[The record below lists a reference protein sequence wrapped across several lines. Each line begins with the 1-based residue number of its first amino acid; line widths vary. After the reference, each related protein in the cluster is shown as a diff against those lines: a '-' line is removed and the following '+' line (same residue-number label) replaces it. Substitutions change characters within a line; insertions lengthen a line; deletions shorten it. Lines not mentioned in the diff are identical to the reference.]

1 MKSLRTASI
10 RTQILVLATLLIIL
24 VSVVATLSEPFIYG
38 RHDKGLQIGLYAG
51 RVEMILDEYRRARS
65 SEEEDV
71 VLKTAAKLGIAM
83 ERAPSAQ
90 ISPQGATDPA
100 AADGILKAVR
110 ARLETSFV
118 QTLQQFF
125 DNGSPPNFLVLRVDA
140 ERALLFHMPVFS
152 RTLWLFPAVASGVL
166 KIVIPLALL
175 AYFSSWLITRPVTR
189 FALAAERASMD
200 HSLEKPFVA
209 DGAWEMRS
217 LAASL
222 NVMRSRILEMVDG
235 RTRMLS
241 SISHDLRT
249 PLTRLRMRA
258 ERCEQPELQRQ
269 MLADITTLSSMIDES
284 LAFLTNASH
293 RVPSRKVD
301 ISSLLQTIASDFSDT
316 GIDVSFSGP
325 RRLIYVCRP
334 QALTR
339 AVTNVV
345 ENASRY
351 ATRIEIE
358 LQSTSDAGVL
368 IRVSDDGP
376 GLSDKLKLRVLEP
389 FFKADKARTTGVG
402 GGFGLGLPTAEGIV
416 RKGHNGTLK
425 LLDRKPNGLV
435 VEITLPPV
443 QDEATGR
450 PSGAPGKL
458 PSAG

>member
-1 MKSLRTASI
+1 MTSLRTASI
-10 RTQILVLATLLIIL
+10 RTQILVLATFLIIL

-38 RHDKGLQIGLYAG
+38 RHDKGLQIGLFAG
-51 RVEMILDEYRRARS
+51 RVEMILDEYRQTRS
-65 SEEEDV
+65 SAEEDA
-71 VLKTAAKLGIAM
+71 VLKTAAKLGILV
-83 ERAPSAQ
+83 ERASSAQ
-90 ISPQGATDPA
+90 MPAQGAIDPSA
-100 AADGILKAVR
+100 AADVLKAVR
-110 ARLETSFV
+110 ARLESSFA

-125 DNGSPPNFLVLRVDA
+125 ESGSPPDFLVLRVDA
-140 ERALLFHMPVFS
+140 ERALVFHMPVFS
-152 RTLWLFPAVASGVL
+152 RTLWLFPAVASGIL

-200 HSLEKPFVA
+200 DSLEKPFVA

-222 NVMRSRILEMVDG
+222 NVMRSRILEMVDS

-325 RRLIYVCRP
+325 RRLICMCKP

-368 IRVSDDGP
+368 IRVSDNGP
-376 GLSDKLKLRVLEP
+376 GLSDKLKVRVLEP
-389 FFKADKARTTGVG
+389 FFKADKARTTGAG

-416 RKGHNGTLK
+416 RKGHNGTLR
-425 LLDRKPNGLV
+425 LLDRDPHGLV

-443 QDEATGR
+443 QDEATGHL
-450 PSGAPGKL
+450 SGAPKTS